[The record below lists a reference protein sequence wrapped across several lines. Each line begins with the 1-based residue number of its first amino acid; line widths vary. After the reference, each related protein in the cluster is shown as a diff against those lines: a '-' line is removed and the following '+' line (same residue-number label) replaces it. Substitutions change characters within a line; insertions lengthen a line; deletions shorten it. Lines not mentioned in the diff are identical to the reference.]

1 MFALT
6 IDQHRSRT
14 GEDLVPALL
23 DGLAPVPTVLP
34 FERTVGDEVQGLLDA
49 VARVNSFFV
58 ETWTRRFSPATPSA
72 PSSAPSAP

>member
-34 FERTVGDEVQGLLDA
+34 FERGRKGGKEFYSQVTLSLIGLHDTVWLPRARGEA
-49 VARVNSFFV
+49 VMTA
-58 ETWTRRFSPATPSA
+58 SA
-72 PSSAPSAP
+72 DI